1 MEDEMERL
9 WCASMPSRQLLSTW
23 VWREVVKGQAVIMQY
38 KHGPGG
44 HVVVPSTLGGLP
56 VTAIF
61 SDAFYYS
68 TGVTGV
74 TLPVTVKSLDGGPM
88 VAGYRGFWRC
98 QVPVVMADE

>member
-1 MEDEMERL
+1 MGRELEDAEME
-9 WCASMPSRQLLSTW
+9 SMWT
-23 VWREVVKGQAVIMQY
+23 WREVVPGQAVIMQY
-38 KHGPGG
+38 QHGPGG
-44 HVVVPSTLGGLP
+44 HVVVPSRLGGLP

-74 TLPVTVKSLDGGPM
+74 TLPVTVRSLDGGPM